1 MEIVRMKSKI
11 MEVMNEYAP
20 NEDMF
25 SDEEEY
31 MYQLKKALEA
41 LQPADKII
49 MLMYCESGSL
59 RETGKELGVSHTI
72 VYKQI
77 QKIRQQMYDYIRVNF
92 PDNCDMLLDRFKRY
106 CNINEES
113 NLEMGVQG

>member
-1 MEIVRMKSKI
+1 MKNKI

-20 NEDMF
+20 NEDVF

-31 MYQLKKALEA
+31 MYQLKKALNA
-41 LQPADKII
+41 LPPADKII
-49 MLMYCESGSL
+49 MLLYCENGSL

-77 QKIRQQMYDYIRVNF
+77 QKIRQQMFDYIKINF
-92 PDNCDMLLDRFKRY
+92 PDSCDMLLDRFKRY
-106 CNINEES
+106 CNINEAS
-113 NLEMGVQG
+113 NMEITH